1 MDTALNS
8 AVLAQQ
14 RMRDDTRSPFGE
26 NVTTYERLYRLVV
39 TPIVKTAVSQRDT
52 SGDAL
57 EVYAVEGQS
66 FTAILKKLWKKFRE
80 HMKGRAVKNQNEW
93 SIVAPSMEKWS
104 QMMQFKSKRH
114 LVDSTKTEQAWNV
127 WLNTIRGESV
137 KLLVFEYGAA
147 ITTPPSLIAFKK
159 VCVDPLATDRSGAA
173 DELTLQEFPMVLR
186 SLL

>member
-8 AVLAQQ
+8 AVLAQK

-26 NVTTYERLYRLVV
+26 NVATYERLYRLVV

-57 EVYAVEGQS
+57 EVE
-66 FTAILKKLWKKFRE
+66 E
-80 HMKGRAVKNQNEW
+80 
-93 SIVAPSMEKWS
+93 WS

-114 LVDSTKTEQAWNV
+114 LVHSTKTEQAWNV
-127 WLNTIRGESV
+127 WLSTIRGESV

-147 ITTPPSLIAFKK
+147 IITLPSLIAFKK
-159 VCVDPLATDRSGAA
+159 VRIDPLATDHSGAA
-173 DELTLQEFPMVLR
+173 YSIYVYATCAEIP
-186 SLL
+186 

>member
-26 NVTTYERLYRLVV
+26 NVATYERLYPLVV
-39 TPIVKTAVSQRDT
+39 APIVNTAVSQRDT

-57 EVYAVEGQS
+57 EVYAVEGPS
-66 FTAILKKLWKKFRE
+66 FTAILKKLWEKFRE

-93 SIVAPSMEKWS
+93 SIVAPSMEEWS

-147 ITTPPSLIAFKK
+147 ITTLPSLIAFDTQA
-159 VCVDPLATDRSGAA
+159 VV
-173 DELTLQEFPMVLR
+173 V
-186 SLL
+186 